1 MKLAIALQERADLNR
16 KLEKLRSRLQNNA
29 IVQDGETPSES
40 PEALMKELDES
51 VRRLAY
57 LVARINQTNGAT
69 LIDGVSVT
77 EWIARK
83 DALRVQISLY
93 NALIDAASQNT
104 YRASRTEIKIL
115 PTVNVSE
122 LQRKIDGY
130 AKELRELDNRLQAS
144 NWQTD
149 LIE

>member
-40 PEALMKELDES
+40 PEALLRELDES

-83 DALRVQISLY
+83 DALRTQISLY

-122 LQRKIDGY
+122 LQRKTDAY

>member
-16 KLEKLRSRLQNNA
+16 KLEKLRFRLQNNA

-40 PEALMKELDES
+40 PETLMRELDES
-51 VRRLAY
+51 VSRLAY

-93 NALIDAASQNT
+93 NALIEAASQNT
-104 YRASRTEIKIL
+104 YRASRSEIKIL
-115 PTVNVSE
+115 PTVNVGE
-122 LQRKIDGY
+122 LQHKTDAY